1 MPRSREASRLS
12 AGPTGCSL
20 VGSSGHRTRDLLRR
34 LVSSGSIEEDDARD
48 AYYLLQTD
56 DLHNLGGPPW

>member
-1 MPRSREASRLS
+1 LHP
-12 AGPTGCSL
+12 
-20 VGSSGHRTRDLLRR
+20 DLLRR
-34 LVSSGSIEEDDARD
+34 LVSSGSVEEDDARD